1 MPAFITLSTLVGGM
15 NVQVNLDPI
24 DNTIWGTWGTLYVEA
39 SGGGLTCVT
48 NDFTVIV
55 PEPCIYGNFVKT
67 PSGPVAVGQL
77 ATTSII
83 ISTSQTPSASC
94 EGAVFVTDPQ
104 TYPSF
109 ITWDQNTNTLTV
121 SPTLSDPID

>member
-55 PEPCIYGNFVKT
+55 PTCSFGTKVQI
-67 PSGPVAVGQL
+67 PSGTVALSQL
-77 ATTSII
+77 TTATISFTTS
-83 ISTSQTPSASC
+83 
-94 EGAVFVTDPQ
+94 
-104 TYPSF
+104 
-109 ITWDQNTNTLTV
+109 
-121 SPTLSDPID
+121 